1 MTDRVLWSIGSMF
14 NLDNP
19 SVIPGHTALPH
30 TTTYQELVVD
40 SYTNLR
46 EQYHC
51 TAVASD
57 GTRAGS
63 NVYLPITECK

>member
-14 NLDNP
+14 NLENP

-30 TTTYQELVVD
+30 MTTYQELVVD
-40 SYTNLR
+40 GYTNLR
-46 EQYHC
+46 GQYHC

-63 NVYLPITECK
+63 NVYLPTTECK